1 MKNENEDKKV
11 NVLQWIKNLF
21 FMRRGE
27 RVRSHWSYTVGFL
40 VVMFVCKLVFSYMN
54 EVQNEK
60 RVNGGGQTMEQQ
72 EKDLNQA
79 LNTPLNTN
87 NKGLS
92 KEQQE
97 AEARE
102 MDGYDPELEKE
113 NTGDDPG
120 YPGATTTTAAGND
133 GHTPE
138 RCLAYLRDYVVKYQ
152 MVHDIDEAV
161 AIREIATEDAD
172 YGTCV
177 NVVQSAYGYNDLE
190 IRFK

>member
-1 MKNENEDKKV
+1 MKNKDKKV
-11 NVLQWIKNLF
+11 NVLEWLKKLF

-40 VVMFVCKLVFSYMN
+40 VVMFIVKFVASYMN

-60 RVNGGGQTMEQQ
+60 RVNGGRPTMEQQ
-72 EKDLNQA
+72 EKELNQA

-120 YPGATTTTAAGND
+120 YPGASATTTASNGWS
-133 GHTPE
+133 PKK
-138 RCLAYLRDYVVKYQ
+138 CLGYIKDYALRYQ
-152 MVHDIDEAV
+152 MAHDIDEAV
-161 AIREIATEDAD
+161 LMRDLATEDPV
-172 YGTCV
+172 YSSCV
-177 NVVQSAYGYNDLE
+177 DVVKSSYGYDDNID
-190 IRFK
+190 IRF

>member
-1 MKNENEDKKV
+1 MENGNKKV

-40 VVMFVCKLVFSYMN
+40 VVMFICKFVFSYMN

-60 RVNGGGQTMEQQ
+60 RINGGRPTMEQQ
-72 EKDLNQA
+72 EKELNQA
-79 LNTPLNTN
+79 LNTPLNNN

-102 MDGYDPELEKE
+102 VDGYDPELEKE

-120 YPGATTTTAAGND
+120 YPGASATTTASNGWS
-133 GHTPE
+133 PKK
-138 RCLAYLRDYVVKYQ
+138 CLGYIKDYALRYQ
-152 MVHDIDEAV
+152 MAHDIDEAV
-161 AIREIATEDAD
+161 LMRDLATEDPV
-172 YGTCV
+172 YSSCV
-177 NVVQSAYGYNDLE
+177 DVVKSSYGYDDNID
-190 IRFK
+190 IRF